1 MSVRRSERIAATV
14 PKPTQ
19 EPIQPA
25 RTRRQP
31 TRQSTGG
38 RGPLRLANPGPQYP
52 RLRSGVKRTQDNADG
67 GSNADLEDEGMDES
81 VDDGDGSLT
90 DPARVKQP
98 FIKILSPALA
108 TAWKVNRKHSM
119 CLILDAVSPARRFR
133 RGMVFNEEVDFPMD
147 TLDGNI
153 TETDGPDPGW
163 MPVDPTLVRCV
174 CEAIHTL
181 QTG

>member
-1 MSVRRSERIAATV
+1 MSVQRSERIAATV

-25 RTRRQP
+25 RTWRQP

-67 GSNADLEDEGMDES
+67 GNNADLEDEGMDES
-81 VDDGDGSLT
+81 VDEGMDESVDDDDGSLT

-98 FIKILSPALA
+98 FIKILSLSEPTSPTGLL
-108 TAWKVNRKHSM
+108 NR
-119 CLILDAVSPARRFR
+119 C
-133 RGMVFNEEVDFPMD
+133 
-147 TLDGNI
+147 
-153 TETDGPDPGW
+153 
-163 MPVDPTLVRCV
+163 
-174 CEAIHTL
+174 
-181 QTG
+181 